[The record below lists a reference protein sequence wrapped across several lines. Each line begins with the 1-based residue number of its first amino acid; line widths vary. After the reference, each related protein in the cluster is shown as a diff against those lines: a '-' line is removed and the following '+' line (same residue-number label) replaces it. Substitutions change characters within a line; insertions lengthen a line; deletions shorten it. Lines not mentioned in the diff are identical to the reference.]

1 MSKLF
6 KPFII
11 IHLHVF
17 LIYGAAPA
25 EARYKISGV
34 RKAGV
39 AVLRSFF
46 NTTRL
51 STACVDNEL
60 MFTLDLGSWISVAAN
75 IEKRIPHANTTFRWI
90 AKVHICMGTEFI
102 LERFVHL
109 LTCSRLMIQTFN
121 GVQP

>member
-51 STACVDNEL
+51 STACVDNDL
-60 MFTLDLGSWISVAAN
+60 MFTNTKVRDNEYNQIMFIRFGIMD
-75 IEKRIPHANTTFRWI
+75 KRCCEYRKTDSPR
-90 AKVHICMGTEFI
+90 
-102 LERFVHL
+102 
-109 LTCSRLMIQTFN
+109 
-121 GVQP
+121 